1 MKTFFTKAKKIL
13 LSVYSAILLLVLGA
27 ATLLNRYLLN
37 YAIGRGGSGGD
48 RKVALDVTGPD
59 HQVQKTIE
67 ENRTAQMK
75 INRKFLSEHKEKPV
89 SIRSNDGYILNGGY
103 FPNGKSHLWAITIHG
118 YRSSHTRMT
127 SAIQHFYD
135 AGYQVLAPDLR
146 ACGTSEGNFVGMGW
160 LDRKDILKWINWII
174 HCDPNAEIVVYGV
187 SMGAATTMMTAGE
200 HTPDQVKVFIEDCGY
215 TSAWDIFANEMRL
228 RFHLPA
234 FPILHTANI
243 ISRIVAGYSFRKASA
258 LTQVAH
264 CEKPMLFIHGTADD
278 FIPYSMMNVLYQAK
292 PGTNKASVTAEGA
305 GHTEAMYVLGDRYWN
320 TVFRFIAKYN
330 RVS

>member
-1 MKTFFTKAKKIL
+1 
-13 LSVYSAILLLVLGA
+13 
-27 ATLLNRYLLN
+27 
-37 YAIGRGGSGGD
+37 
-48 RKVALDVTGPD
+48 
-59 HQVQKTIE
+59 
-67 ENRTAQMK
+67 
-75 INRKFLSEHKEKPV
+75 
-89 SIRSNDGYILNGGY
+89 
-103 FPNGKSHLWAITIHG
+103 
-118 YRSSHTRMT
+118 
-127 SAIQHFYD
+127 
-135 AGYQVLAPDLR
+135 
-146 ACGTSEGNFVGMGW
+146 
-160 LDRKDILKWINWII
+160 
-174 HCDPNAEIVVYGV
+174 
-187 SMGAATTMMTAGE
+187 MGAATTMMTAGE

-243 ISRIVAGYSFRKASA
+243 ISRIVAGYSFSKASA